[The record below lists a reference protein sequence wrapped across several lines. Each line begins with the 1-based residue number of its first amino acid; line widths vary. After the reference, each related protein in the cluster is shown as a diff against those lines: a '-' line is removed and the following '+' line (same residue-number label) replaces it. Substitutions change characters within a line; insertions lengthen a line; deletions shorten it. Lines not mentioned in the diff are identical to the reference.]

1 MANAVVAVEGAAVM
15 EEEEFEAI
23 EEVVVICLMIG
34 DKGVDVGVDGV
45 LGAAIAVD
53 VDSRSLRFLLATT
66 RSTTSSA
73 GSVRRKWTTSLN
85 SISAKDLELIAN
97 SWSPMQIRPSL
108 FVGKV
113 D

>member
-1 MANAVVAVEGAAVM
+1 MANAVVAVKGAAVM
-15 EEEEFEAI
+15 KEEEFEAM
-23 EEVVVICLMIG
+23 EEVVVICFMIG
-34 DKGVDVGVDGV
+34 DKGVDGV